1 MKTIAEID
9 PNFKLSSDIPA
20 DTVFC
25 DPREEPFR
33 RYGLVPNAAG
43 SYCRLPLEMLPQCS
57 EGVRHLAFHLAGACV
72 RFSTDSEYLAVLWE
86 LGESGNMAHFT
97 PCGQSGMELFE
108 ETDRGTVSVKNL
120 LPQMWPEGGCL
131 LHQSALAPL
140 QRGLRHYA
148 LYLPLYN
155 SLRILTLGFAPGA
168 RIETGRVPA
177 VEEPLVFYGSSIT
190 QGGCA
195 AKTGSCYT
203 TLLARRLDAAQIN
216 LGFSGNAKGEE
227 VIARYIAGLEMS
239 AFIFD
244 YDHNAPNVDHLRR
257 THEPFFRIVR
267 QAQPQLPIVL
277 VSKPDFDGYPD
288 ENRERRNVILQ
299 TYANAVAA
307 GDRHVYFVD
316 GETLFGLG
324 DRDMCAVDGCHP
336 TSLGFLRMADR
347 LEPVLRRAL
356 ADRA

>member
-9 PNFKLSSDIPA
+9 PNFKLSSDIPT

-120 LPQMWPEGGCL
+120 LPQMRPEGGCL

-155 SLRILTLGFAPGA
+155 SLRSLTLGFAPGA

-177 VEEPLVFYGSSIT
+177 IEEPLVFYGSSIT

-195 AKTGSCYT
+195 SRPGTSYQAIIS
-203 TLLARRLDAAQIN
+203 RMLDCDFLN
-216 LGFSGNAKGEE
+216 LGFSGSARGEE
-227 VIARYIAGLEMS
+227 SIADYMASLEMS
-239 AFIFD
+239 AFVCD
-244 YDHNAPNVDHLRR
+244 YDHNAPSVQHLAG
-257 THEPFFRIVR
+257 THERLYRKIRAKHPD
-267 QAQPQLPIVL
+267 LPIL
-277 VSKPDFDGYPD
+277 LISKPDILWKEDDADARRAVIRATYEKALSEGD
-288 ENRERRNVILQ
+288 RNVAFLDG
-299 TYANAVAA
+299 ARFFA
-307 GDRHVYFVD
+307 GPMADDYTVD
-316 GETLFGLG
+316 GS
-324 DRDMCAVDGCHP
+324 HP
-336 TSLGFLRMADR
+336 TDAGFMRMAQMIGEELQKR
-347 LEPVLRRAL
+347 L
-356 ADRA
+356 